1 MLKLRIISALAM
13 VAVFLLCFFVLPP
26 TFFLFFIFLISLVMI
41 YELFTLLENIWSIRD
56 FDQHGRKR
64 LILGHTQRTL
74 YFLFSALGMLFVF
87 AENKINI
94 EGIIIFFLYIGVF
107 FWIYASYYLFKGES
121 LNTLY
126 KTKESIIPV
135 FPIDS
140 IYLPSLFAVF
150 HILPMIS
157 SIIFLFI
164 ASKTYLF
171 FVFLIIWVADIGAYF
186 IGKAFGRVQIAK
198 NISPGKTA
206 EGVIGG
212 IFLNIIFI
220 LIISLNFSDFNMIS
234 GMIFAIIISLLSVYG
249 DLYESWLKRSAG
261 VKDSSNFIPGHGGF
275 LDRFD
280 SFLPSLP
287 VAALI
292 YHYNLINFT
301 I

>member
-1 MLKLRIISALAM
+1 MLKLRIISALIM
-13 VAVFLLCFFVLPP
+13 GAVFLLCFFVLPSI
-26 TFFLFFIFLISLVMI
+26 FFSVFIFLISLVMI
-41 YELFTLLENIWSIRD
+41 YELFTLLENIWTIRD
-56 FDQHGRKR
+56 FDQHGKKR
-64 LILGHTQRTL
+64 FILGQTQKIL
-74 YFLFSALGMLFVF
+74 YFLLSAVSLLFVF
-87 AENKINI
+87 AENKIYM
-94 EGIIIFFLYIGVF
+94 EGSIIFFLYIGIF
-107 FWIYASYYLFKGES
+107 FWGYASYYLYKGES
-121 LNTLY
+121 LPILY
-126 KTKESIIPV
+126 KTKESITPF
-135 FPIDS
+135 FPMDS
-140 IYLPSLFAVF
+140 IYLPSFFAVF

-157 SIIFLFI
+157 SVIFLF
-164 ASKTYLF
+164 AVSKTYLF

-186 IGKAFGRVQIAK
+186 TGKAFGRVQIAK

-206 EGVIGG
+206 EGVMGG

-220 LIISLNFSDFNMIS
+220 LIISWNFSDFNMIG

-249 DLYESWLKRSAG
+249 DLYVSWLKRSAG

-292 YHYNLINFT
+292 YYYNLINFT